1 MSPHNNF
8 CAAPITRTLTPVA
21 PHARLRLNMIQL
33 RKMKRRFLGIIILLC
48 LIGSAMLL
56 HAGTAIAQDN
66 KVNYTLADLSSRD
79 FSYKNLEGTSLAG
92 SEARLANFQGANL
105 KKTILTK
112 AKFIQADLR
121 DADLTETFADR
132 VIFNEANLTNAIF
145 TDAILSRSKF
155 FDAIITG
162 SDFSG
167 AIVDRYQV
175 KLMCERAEGVN
186 PVTGISTR
194 DSLGCR

>member
-1 MSPHNNF
+1 MPLQL
-8 CAAPITRTLTPVA
+8 PPRTRALTAVA
-21 PHARLRLNMIQL
+21 PHARLRLNIIQL

-48 LIGSAMLL
+48 LIGSAVLL

-92 SEARLANFQGANL
+92 SEARNANFHGANL
-105 KKTILTK
+105 KRTILTK
-112 AKFIQADLR
+112 ANFLKADFS

-132 VIFNEANLTNAIF
+132 VIFNQTNLTNAIF
-145 TDAILSRSKF
+145 TDAILSRSNF
-155 FDAIITG
+155 YQSIITG